1 LKEYDELHLQ
11 NLQLIRSKVGVI
23 FRQFSTQT
31 VGAQPS
37 TTTNQKDCN
46 PPFFY
51 FISPLLSSVVLQ
63 GGMILLFFFLKLTK
77 HLEISIFQV
86 LVEADQ

>member
-11 NLQLIRSKVGVI
+11 PPQLIRSEVGVI
-23 FRQFSTQT
+23 TRQFSTQI
-31 VGAQPS
+31 VGAQLS

-51 FISPLLSSVVLQ
+51 FISPLSIFRGFTRWYDYYYSSV
-63 GGMILLFFFLKLTK
+63 
-77 HLEISIFQV
+77 
-86 LVEADQ
+86 

>member
-11 NLQLIRSKVGVI
+11 PLQSRKVGII
-23 FRQFSTQT
+23 FRQWSTQI

-37 TTTNQKDCN
+37 ATTNQKDCN

-51 FISPLLSSVVLQ
+51 FISPL
-63 GGMILLFFFLKLTK
+63 
-77 HLEISIFQV
+77 SIFRGFTRWY
-86 LVEADQ
+86 DYYYSSS

>member
-1 LKEYDELHLQ
+1 
-11 NLQLIRSKVGVI
+11 LIRSKVGVI
-23 FRQFSTQT
+23 FRQLSAQI
-31 VGAQPS
+31 VGAQLS

-51 FISPLLSSVVLQ
+51 FISPLTIFR
-63 GGMILLFFFLKLTK
+63 GFTRWYDIIILLLKLTK